1 MNGNSFWT
9 EIPFL
14 NGYFERTSLRPTAQ
28 PSSFLFSLQRV
39 GQYLQPYKEF
49 NLKRPIEHF
58 HLPTTSSHIIHSSIT
73 MKTATAIS
81 ILATVITTSEGKKSK
96 TSNDFYNS
104 KDGDRFAAK
113 WEPGHDEPSHDDWWG
128 APSHDDHDD
137 WWAPSSSSHDEW
149 WGSSAKPRSG
159 WNSKSS
165 KSGWS
170 SKSSKPSGSWNGW
183 SGSSGFHCKHKT
195 FYIDLDDILDDNESG
210 SNKFTN
216 SYHNYRAYKSS
227 SDVGNNSYD
236 GIFAY
241 RREHVSEL
249 SCQGQGMLG
258 LDGGPIFK
266 DQIYIRYISA
276 PCAIQ
281 VSMIPWTRNSSLT
294 GVLLVGS
301 ETTQVPR
308 VRWNTRRVVV
318 LASSSF
324 GFVCHMV
331 QNGEVLGEIGNH
343 HHHTMV
349 GIIKSVIVCVIYIIE

>member
-1 MNGNSFWT
+1 
-9 EIPFL
+9 
-14 NGYFERTSLRPTAQ
+14 
-28 PSSFLFSLQRV
+28 
-39 GQYLQPYKEF
+39 
-49 NLKRPIEHF
+49 
-58 HLPTTSSHIIHSSIT
+58 

-149 WGSSAKPRSG
+149 WAPSSSSHDEWWAPSSHDEWWGSSAKPRSGWNSKSSKSG

-170 SKSSKPSGSWNGW
+170 SKSSKPSGSWNGWSGKGDGW

-266 DQIYIRYISA
+266 DQIYVSTMCDPFIDEPENSGFITDGGITGGFGDYASA
-276 PCAIQ
+276 TGTMKYEKSGGTGKLKFWICLPYGTK
-281 VSMIPWTRNSSLT
+281 WGSS
-294 GVLLVGS
+294 GGDW
-301 ETTQVPR
+301 E
-308 VRWNTRRVVV
+308 
-318 LASSSF
+318 SSSSHD
-324 GFVCHMV
+324 GW
-331 QNGEVLGEIGNH
+331 
-343 HHHTMV
+343 
-349 GIIKSVIVCVIYIIE
+349 KSSSRNKWDN

>member
-1 MNGNSFWT
+1 
-9 EIPFL
+9 
-14 NGYFERTSLRPTAQ
+14 
-28 PSSFLFSLQRV
+28 
-39 GQYLQPYKEF
+39 
-49 NLKRPIEHF
+49 
-58 HLPTTSSHIIHSSIT
+58 

-113 WEPGHDEPSHDDWWG
+113 WEPSHDDWWG
-128 APSHDDHDD
+128 GAPSHDDRWGGHDDHDD

-149 WGSSAKPRSG
+149 WAPSSHDEWRGSSAKPRSG

-165 KSGWS
+165 KSSNEWWGSSAKPSNGWS
-170 SKSSKPSGSWNGW
+170 SKSSKS

-195 FYIDLDDILDDNESG
+195 FYIDLDPDEILDDVEVG

-216 SYHNYRAYKSS
+216 SYTNYRAYKSS

-241 RREHVSEL
+241 RKEHVSDF

-266 DQIYIRYISA
+266 DQIYVSTMCDPFIDEPENSGFITDGGITGGFGDYASA
-276 PCAIQ
+276 
-281 VSMIPWTRNSSLT
+281 T
-294 GVLLVGS
+294 G
-301 ETTQVPR
+301 
-308 VRWNTRRVVV
+308 
-318 LASSSF
+318 
-324 GFVCHMV
+324 
-331 QNGEVLGEIGNH
+331 
-343 HHHTMV
+343 TMKYE
-349 GIIKSVIVCVIYIIE
+349 KSGGTGKLKFWICLP